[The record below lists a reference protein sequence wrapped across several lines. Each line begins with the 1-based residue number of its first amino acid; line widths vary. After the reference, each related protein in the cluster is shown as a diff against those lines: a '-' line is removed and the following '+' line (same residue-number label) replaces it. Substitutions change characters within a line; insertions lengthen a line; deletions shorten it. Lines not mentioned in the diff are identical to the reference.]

1 MFNDKA
7 ELLHL
12 LQTARLLAD
21 GVWCPFQPRECR
33 MIRSDS
39 ELSPKQVLLKVSE
52 EMDNS
57 QQFFTGDTTVS
68 FSLIQ

>member
-1 MFNDKA
+1 
-7 ELLHL
+7 
-12 LQTARLLAD
+12 
-21 GVWCPFQPRECR
+21 

-57 QQFFTGDTTVS
+57 QQFLEQIVKNLSSYVGFYRAT
-68 FSLIQ
+68 LC